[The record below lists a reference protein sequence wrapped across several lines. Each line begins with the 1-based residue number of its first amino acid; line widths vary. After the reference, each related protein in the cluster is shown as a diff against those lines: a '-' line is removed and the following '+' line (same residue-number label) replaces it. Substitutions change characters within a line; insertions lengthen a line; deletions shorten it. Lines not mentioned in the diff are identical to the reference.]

1 MVYYFLHTNSLV
13 QRRLVIIRQLST
25 IDKKNQHDFPRSL
38 EEQKYKSLYEGSPIL
53 YRTIN
58 LDGIIIDC
66 NQAYADALMYSKDE
80 IIGKAIFDHTADND
94 LEKIRESFKNWRRA
108 GTVKNKEIWLKRK
121 DGTIFPTLLSA
132 TSYHDENGNLV
143 GSNTVITDITEL
155 YEVRKKLQQKE
166 LQVENQLEELQRLQK
181 SKNEF
186 ITIVTHEL
194 KTPLVPIKGYIDL
207 LLLEKFGPLNDAQK
221 ERMAIVK
228 QSIQVLLRLV
238 SDLLDTQ
245 KIELRQLK
253 LNKDRHNLV
262 EIISLIVETVKE
274 DANKNEITITKNV
287 PKTCIC
293 LCDRTRLEQV
303 FTNVISNSLD
313 FCPKGTGV
321 IDISLTN
328 EGNQAKLT
336 ISDNGMGIEK
346 EKLGNLFVKF
356 YQADSTA
363 SREHGGSGLGLAVC
377 KGVIESHGGKI
388 WAESDGRG
396 KGMKIHILLPME

>member
-1 MVYYFLHTNSLV
+1 MSAINN
-13 QRRLVIIRQLST
+13 
-25 IDKKNQHDFPRSL
+25 KNQHDFPRSL

-66 NQAYADALMYSKDE
+66 NQAYADALMYSKEE

-94 LEKIRESFKNWRRA
+94 LEKIRDSFKNWRRS
-108 GTVKNKEIWLKRK
+108 GKVQNKEIWLKRK
-121 DGTIFPTLLSA
+121 NGTIFPTLLSA

-166 LQVENQLEELQRLQK
+166 LQIENQLEELQRLQK
-181 SKNEF
+181 SKSEF

-207 LLLEKFGPLNDAQK
+207 LLLEKFGTLNEAQK
-221 ERMAIVK
+221 QRMGIVK

-253 LNKDRHNLV
+253 LNKERHDLT
-262 EIISLIVETVKE
+262 EIISLIIEIVKE
-274 DANKNEITITKNV
+274 DANKKEITITKNV
-287 PKTCIC
+287 PKTCTC
-293 LCDRTRLEQV
+293 FCDRTRLEQV
-303 FTNVISNSLD
+303 LTNIISNSLD
-313 FCPKGTGV
+313 FCPKDTGV
-321 IDISLTN
+321 IDIALTN
-328 EGNQAKLT
+328 ENNQVKLT
-336 ISDNGMGIEK
+336 ISDNGLGIEK
-346 EKLGNLFVKF
+346 EKLGNLFTKF
-356 YQADSTA
+356 YQADTTA
-363 SREHGGSGLGLAVC
+363 IREHGGSGLGLAVC
-377 KGVIESHGGKI
+377 KGVIEGHGGKI
-388 WAESDGRG
+388 WAESEGLG
-396 KGMKIHILLPME
+396 KGMKIHILLPIE

>member
-1 MVYYFLHTNSLV
+1 M
-13 QRRLVIIRQLST
+13 ST

-108 GTVKNKEIWLKRK
+108 GKVKNKEIWLKRK

-132 TSYHDENGNLV
+132 TSYYDENGNLV

-155 YEVRKKLQQKE
+155 YEARKKLQQKE
-166 LQVENQLEELQRLQK
+166 LQIENQLEELQRLQK

-186 ITIVTHEL
+186 ISIVTHEL

-207 LLLEKFGPLNDAQK
+207 LLLEKFGTLNEAQK
-221 ERMAIVK
+221 QRMEIVK
-228 QSIQVLLRLV
+228 KSIQVLLRLV

-245 KIELRQLK
+245 KIDLRQLK
-253 LNKDRHNLV
+253 LNKERHDLV
-262 EIISLIVETVKE
+262 EIISLAIETARE
-274 DANKNEITITKNV
+274 DANKKEITITKNA
-287 PKTCIC
+287 PETFTC
-293 LCDRTRLEQV
+293 LCDRIRIEQV
-303 FTNVISNSLD
+303 LTNVLSNSLD

-321 IDISLTN
+321 IDIALTN
-328 EGNQAKLT
+328 ENNQVKLT

-356 YQADSTA
+356 YQADTSA
-363 SREHGGSGLGLAVC
+363 LREHGGSGLGLAVC

-388 WAESDGRG
+388 WAESEGLG
-396 KGMKIHILLPME
+396 KGMKIYIFLPVE